1 MEGVE
6 VSENSAAQQKIQAAE
21 KTEVTN
27 GQKKIKLMMAVEGCQ
42 QSVVCLRK
50 AEREPSMA
58 TPKDVGIINPHK
70 ESRSKYFDFQWCIY

>member
-27 GQKKIKLMMAVEGCQ
+27 GQKKVKLMMAVEGCQ

-50 AEREPSMA
+50 AEREP
-58 TPKDVGIINPHK
+58 
-70 ESRSKYFDFQWCIY
+70 